1 MITAEQLLAAA
12 EEDGALDR
20 IVLAAGTY
28 DLTRAISIRHG
39 RALTIEAEEVG
50 TVVLDANGLFGPVV
64 NVNGTAT
71 LSGLNVTGGAG
82 SKAGGG
88 VYVAG
93 EATLINTNIYSNRA
107 MDVNYGCHSN
117 PQMKRSIAPLVCSL
131 LVVCRGRAM

>member
-1 MITAEQLLAAA
+1 MAADDSA
-12 EEDGALDR
+12 VER

-28 DLTRAISIRHG
+28 DLTRTVPICHG
-39 RALTIEAEEVG
+39 CALTIEAEVAG
-50 TVVLDANGLFGPVV
+50 TVVLNANRLFGPVV
-64 NVNGTAT
+64 SVEGTAT